1 MATAPAVQEHRV
13 VMLICDLG
21 IGVADVLQED
31 QLAARTQD
39 PCDLDEREVGVG
51 VGDRTQGEGDTAV
64 SMESSGRA
72 AHRRAQNDRV
82 TARSDV

>member
-1 MATAPAVQEHRV
+1 MAAAPAVQEHRV

-21 IGVADVLQED
+21 IGGADVLQED

-51 VGDRTQGEGDTAV
+51 DRTQGEGDTAV
-64 SMESSGRA
+64 SKESSGKGSASACAERQGHRA
-72 AHRRAQNDRV
+72 I
-82 TARSDV
+82 